1 MDRKIVTIA
10 EIGFALVFVMI
21 LSFIFYNIYGYSND
35 LNLDVETMQEVVNEA
50 DLAPYDNK
58 TVSGDAVMST
68 INKMKEAK
76 GGLSM
81 SYGVCNGSTATAS
94 NWQFYGYGALKYASG
109 EGNPAYY
116 ADGDE
121 ADNVYVTSPS
131 SSYTTHDTS
140 LLPNETGYISPVDT
154 YTSQLVF
161 NQNGVLVGMVF
172 IK

>member
-1 MDRKIVTIA
+1 M
-10 EIGFALVFVMI
+10 
-21 LSFIFYNIYGYSND
+21 
-35 LNLDVETMQEVVNEA
+35 
-50 DLAPYDNK
+50 
-58 TVSGDAVMST
+58 
-68 INKMKEAK
+68 
-76 GGLSM
+76 
-81 SYGVCNGSTATAS
+81 
-94 NWQFYGYGALKYASG
+94 KYASG